1 MESWN
6 FFVNNVLPLTVISL
20 GLFGNTMSLIVLSR
34 KKLKAIGPVLIYKL
48 LFISDTVYL
57 CKYKF

>member
-6 FFVNNVLPLTVISL
+6 FFVNNVLPLTVILL
-20 GLFGNTMSLIVLSR
+20 GLFGNTMSLIVLAR
-34 KKLKAIGPVLIYKL
+34 KKLKAIGPVLIYNL

-57 CKYKF
+57 RK

>member
-6 FFVNNVLPLTVISL
+6 FFVNNVLPLIVILL
-20 GLFGNTMSLIVLSR
+20 GLFGNTMSLIVLAR
-34 KKLKAIGPVLIYKL
+34 KKLKAIGPVLIYNL

-57 CKYKF
+57 RK